1 MYRSRVDLDVMA
13 GKLVACSV
21 CSVSPHPTADSDP
34 DTRRY
39 QSAEPRRPSPPD
51 PNVFRWLLAYAFSCV
66 ANSAYF
72 LALGWTANEIA
83 GPAQVGWVVAAGAAP
98 RALLMLVGGV
108 IADRFGPRLVVIV
121 SDAVRCAVILA
132 LAAGLVFTSPTL
144 WLLFTVALLFGVVDA
159 FFMPSVGAL
168 PALITRQDQLVR
180 LQGMRG
186 FTLRLGNVAG
196 PPFAGL
202 AMGFGG
208 PVAVFGAVGVLLALS
223 LFLLVSVRTLPVHGG
238 DEESARLRGEL
249 WRDLMAAFAYARSRP
264 LIGAVLVSIAL
275 VEIATVGPLNVG
287 FLFLADDRGWGAS
300 GVGWIVGGFGA
311 GAGASGLMLTWW
323 ANLPR
328 PGAVYCGTMIAGS
341 LAIGCFAWVDTLLVA
356 VLAGAVAGGLL
367 GLNGALALA
376 FVQTATEPTMLGRI
390 MSLGTLVGLGL
401 APFTIPVFG
410 TVAASIG
417 TDAVFLSCSALGLM
431 GSGVVLTSSALRRA
445 ELAAPRAD
453 DARADLKP

>member
-1 MYRSRVDLDVMA
+1 MW
-13 GKLVACSV
+13 
-21 CSVSPHPTADSDP
+21 TATGP
-34 DTRRY
+34 AHR
-39 QSAEPRRPSPPD
+39 D
-51 PNVFRWLLAYAFSCV
+51 PNVFRWLLAYGLSCV

-108 IADRFGPRLVVIV
+108 IADHFGPRLVVIV

-132 LAAGLVFTSPTL
+132 FAAGLVLTSPTL
-144 WLLFTVALLFGVVDA
+144 WLLFAVAVLFGVVDA

-186 FTLRLGNVAG
+186 MTMRLGNVAG

-202 AMGFGG
+202 ATGLGG
-208 PVAVFGAVGVLLALS
+208 PTAVFGTVGVLLALS
-223 LFLLVSVRTLPVHGG
+223 LLLLVFVRTLPVHGV
-238 DEESARLRGEL
+238 EEKNKQWRSGL
-249 WRDLMAAFAYARSRP
+249 WRDLTDGITYARSRP
-264 LIGAVLVSIAL
+264 LIGAVLVAIAL

-287 FLFLADDRGWGAS
+287 FLLLADDRGWGIS
-300 GVGWIVGGFGA
+300 GVGWIIGAFGV
-311 GAGASGLMLTWW
+311 GAGASGLLLTWW
-323 ANLPR
+323 VNLPR

-341 LAIGCFAWVDTLLVA
+341 LGIGCFAWVGTLPVA
-356 VLAGAVAGGLL
+356 VLAGAVTGVLL

-376 FVQTATEPTMLGRI
+376 FVQSATEPAMLGRI

-410 TVAASIG
+410 TAAAVTG
-417 TDAVFLSCSALGLM
+417 TASVFLLCSVLGLV
-431 GSGVVLTSSALRRA
+431 GSGIVLTSSAIRRA
-445 ELAAPRAD
+445 ELAAPRGD
-453 DARADLKP
+453 DTRADIAT